1 MTEFSTLT
9 LIEPLQR
16 GLKEV
21 GYAEMTPV
29 QVSSLPAILAG
40 RDVVAQARTGSGK
53 TAAFALGLLAA
64 LDAASVKVQGLVLC
78 PTRELADQV
87 SREIRRLARFIPNVK
102 VLTLCGGVPLRPHLA
117 SLSHEPHIVVGTPG
131 RILELIQRQALPL
144 MAIKVLVLDEADRM
158 LDMGFAD
165 DLRSIIEA
173 TPTRR
178 QTLLFSA
185 TIPQSIREISRELQR
200 HPLDITVPDEPDEN
214 TIEQTFFEVEEQ
226 QKLAALEALLLQH
239 RPESAVV
246 FCNTRQQVREVA
258 ETLDALG
265 FSVLALHGELDQ
277 RAREEMLV
285 RFANRSCTVLVASD
299 VAARG
304 LDITDLAMVVNFD
317 IAADADTHL
326 HRIGRTGR
334 AGRRGVAFSLCVPR
348 ELNRVHRIEDRLG
361 EPLQWGKLPRPSD
374 SAPLLAPFVTIAVD
388 AGRQD
393 KLRPGDLLGALTG
406 DAGLSAA
413 AVGKIDVYPTRTY
426 VAIAREW
433 HGEALRRLQV
443 GKIKGRNFRIR
454 RIGSAE

>member
-1 MTEFSTLT
+1 M
-9 LIEPLQR
+9 
-16 GLKEV
+16 
-21 GYAEMTPV
+21 
-29 QVSSLPAILAG
+29 
-40 RDVVAQARTGSGK
+40 
-53 TAAFALGLLAA
+53 
-64 LDAASVKVQGLVLC
+64 VLC

-131 RILELIQRQALPL
+131 RILDLIRREALPL
-144 MAIKVLVLDEADRM
+144 GAIKVLVMDEADRM

-165 DLRSIIEA
+165 DLRGIIEA

-185 TIPQSIREISRELQR
+185 TIPPSIREISREWQR
-200 HPLDITVPDEPDEN
+200 DPLDITSPTEPDEI

-226 QKLAALEALLLQH
+226 QKLSALEALLHQY
-239 RPESAVV
+239 RPESVVV
-246 FCNTRQQVREVA
+246 FCNTRQDVRAVA
-258 ETLDALG
+258 GALEALG
-265 FSVLALHGELDQ
+265 FPVLALHGELEQ
-277 RAREEMLV
+277 REREEMLV
-285 RFANRSCTVLVASD
+285 RFANRSCTILVASD

-317 IAADADTHL
+317 IAADPDTHL

-334 AGRRGVAFSLCVPR
+334 AGRRGVALSLCLPR
-348 ELNRVHRIEDRLG
+348 ESNRVNLIEDRLG
-361 EPLQWGKLPRPSD
+361 EPLQWGKLRRPSD
-374 SAPLLAPFVTIAVD
+374 SVPLLAPFVTIAVD

-406 DAGLSAA
+406 EAGLPAT
-413 AVGKIDVYPTRTY
+413 AVGKIDVFPTRTY

-433 HGEALRRLQV
+433 HDKALQRLRA
-443 GKIKGRNFRIR
+443 GKIKGRTFRIR
-454 RIGSAE
+454 RIESPK